1 MALLRSGVHAV
12 IERISRPVCPVI
24 GRDAAV
30 SAGCPARAGG
40 RSFDV
45 THALAHARPRGIHPD
60 RTGMAEST
68 PSHDDHQTAATEGTL
83 AFARDVAIGLTDT
96 PRWLPCQYLYDAEGS
111 RLFEEITRQPEYY
124 PTRTEAGILEA
135 AAGAV
140 AARTGS
146 VALIELGSGSSRKTS
161 LLLDA
166 YTDAFGSVTYVPVDV
181 SEAAIRGAERRFAEL
196 HPEVEFAGIV
206 GRYEEAF
213 PLFRRHSPAMV
224 MFLGSTIGN
233 FNHGESLRFWRQ
245 VARALEPGDFFLLG
259 VDLVKDRTVL
269 EAAYNDAAG
278 VTSRFTRNLFVRM
291 NRELGAGI
299 DVDGIEHVARYNDE
313 WQRIEIFARFTAA
326 QCVRVGPLDLQI
338 PVAAGETV
346 MTEISRKF
354 VLDHLEPYV
363 RLFGFGVAERY
374 TDERNWFG
382 VLLLQRR
389 GD

>member
-1 MALLRSGVHAV
+1 
-12 IERISRPVCPVI
+12 
-24 GRDAAV
+24 
-30 SAGCPARAGG
+30 
-40 RSFDV
+40 
-45 THALAHARPRGIHPD
+45 
-60 RTGMAEST
+60 MAEST
-68 PSHDDHQTAATEGTL
+68 PRSDDHQTATAGRTHE
-83 AFARDVAIGLTDT
+83 FARDVAIGLTDT

-124 PTRTEAGILEA
+124 PTRTEAAILEA
-135 AAGAV
+135 AAGAI
-140 AARTGS
+140 AERTGS
-146 VALIELGSGSSRKTS
+146 VSLIELGSGSSRKTS

-166 YTDAFGSVTYVPVDV
+166 YTAAFESVTYVPVDV

-213 PLFRRHSPAMV
+213 SLFREHAPAMV

-233 FNHGESLRFWRQ
+233 FNNGESLRFWRQ

-278 VTSRFTRNLFVRM
+278 VTARFTRNLFVRM
-291 NRELGAGI
+291 NRELDAGV
-299 DVDGIEHVARYNDE
+299 DVDAVEHVARYNDE
-313 WQRIEIFARFTAA
+313 WQRIEIFARFTTD
-326 QCVRVGPLDLQI
+326 QLVRVGPLDLAI
-338 PVAAGETV
+338 PVEAGETV

-363 RLFGFGVAERY
+363 GLFGFHVVERY
-374 TDERNWFG
+374 ADERNWFG
-382 VLLLQRR
+382 VLLLQRCS
-389 GD
+389 D